1 MREPPASKRSDAS
14 PWYRQFWPWFLIALP
29 GSVVIAS
36 FLTLAIAVRHSD
48 EVVRD
53 DYYKEGLAINQQL
66 DRERLADSM
75 NLTAALS
82 WQPGSGEI
90 RVVLPARVT
99 DQSLQLHWLHPLK
112 RQLDRDI
119 VLQRHREAE
128 STATNSLYGGKID
141 TPLGG
146 RFYVQLENM
155 TADASKAWRLR
166 GEVSASSIDTT
177 PASTTLSP

>member
-1 MREPPASKRSDAS
+1 MREPSASKRCDDR
-14 PWYRQFWPWFLIALP
+14 PWFRQFWPWFLIALP

-36 FLTLAIAVRHSD
+36 FLTLAIAIRHGD

-66 DRERLADSM
+66 DRARLAGSM

-90 RVVLPARVT
+90 HVVMPARVT
-99 DQSLQLHWLHPLK
+99 DQSLLLHWLHPLK

-119 VLQRHREAE
+119 VLQRRGETE
-128 STATNSLYGGKID
+128 STATNSLYSGKVD
-141 TPLGG
+141 KALGS
-146 RFYVQLENM
+146 RFYVQLENA

-166 GEVSASSIDTT
+166 GEVSASPIDMTS
-177 PASTTLSP
+177 ANTTLSP